1 MGIGQG
7 GFLVPG
13 AVKIE
18 PRQILAYSF
27 RVILLESNTHTY
39 ILSSG
44 ESPRVKTHQPCKHKH
59 TDIYRIRNTRIQNL
73 VLNLGQS
80 DTAHWIIQQ
89 KLPN

>member
-44 ESPRVKTHQPCKHKH
+44 ECPRVKPINRANINTQTYTKSE
-59 TDIYRIRNTRIQNL
+59 TQEYRIL
-73 VLNLGQS
+73 Y
-80 DTAHWIIQQ
+80 
-89 KLPN
+89 